1 MSVPSRLRIVT
12 DSTSDLPA
20 HLAAKYGIEV
30 IPCFINIGDQ
40 SYLDGLDISRETFYQ
55 KLLDSNHHPRISSPG
70 VGVFARV
77 YEKLAAE
84 GVDEILSMHIHN
96 KMSTLPNV
104 ARLAAETTNPVRV
117 TVLECG
123 QLSIGL
129 GFLAI
134 AAARMAQGGADL
146 VTVISGIKAMENRTF
161 VYAALDTMTYLKESG
176 RAPGLLFEIAQLL
189 SIKPIIQLHTGV
201 LRLASQVRTAS
212 KAIDHLMSFVKEL
225 EPLENLAVLHTHTPQ
240 RAAQLAE
247 SLPAALSRNQEILIL
262 EATPILG
269 VHLGPGAV
277 GVACV
282 QQDVS

>member
-1 MSVPSRLRIVT
+1 MSGPSRLRIVT

-20 HLAAKYGIEV
+20 HLATKYGIEV

-40 SYLDGLDISRETFYQ
+40 SFLDGLDISRETFYQ
-55 KLLDSNHHPRISSPG
+55 EMLESGHHARTSSPG

-77 YEKLAAE
+77 YEHLAAE

-96 KMSTLPNV
+96 KLSTLSNV
-104 ARLAAETTNPVRV
+104 ARLAAETANPVRV

-129 GFLAI
+129 GFLAM
-134 AAARMAQGGADL
+134 AAARMARDGADME
-146 VTVISGIKAMENRTF
+146 TVISGVKAMENRTF
-161 VYAALDTMTYLKESG
+161 VYAALDTMTHLKESG
-176 RAPGLLFEIAQLL
+176 RAPGLLVEIAQLL

-201 LRLASQVRTAS
+201 LRLAGQVRTAS
-212 KAIDHLMSFVKEL
+212 KAIDHLISFVKEL
-225 EPLENLAVLHTHTPQ
+225 EPLEKIAVLHTHTPQ

-247 SLPAALSRNQEILIL
+247 RLPAALLRNQEILIL

-282 QQDVS
+282 QQDTS